1 MLQLQ
6 NITFTV
12 PASDSGT
19 EPPSGQ
25 TIINDVSFAFEQGRF
40 YAITGPNGS
49 GKTTI
54 AKLIMGINELTSGKI

>member
-19 EPPSGQ
+19 EPPDEQ
-25 TIINDVSFAFEQGRF
+25 TIINDVSFAF
-40 YAITGPNGS
+40 
-49 GKTTI
+49 
-54 AKLIMGINELTSGKI
+54 